1 MIKYAGMISDSV
13 VDGTGIRLV
22 TFLQGCPRHCPGCHN
37 PELIP
42 QNNGR
47 EIEAKDFARMILKR
61 ITPQHSGITF
71 SGGDPLMQADALY
84 DVLTRIRKKRPDL
97 SIWVY
102 TGYNFEEVKD
112 LPVMNLI
119 DVLVDGPFIE
129 QQKDLGLA
137 FRGSS
142 NQRIIDVPK
151 SLLKRGNVIE
161 LNLDG
166 GRSIR

>member
-1 MIKYAGMISDSV
+1 
-13 VDGTGIRLV
+13 
-22 TFLQGCPRHCPGCHN
+22 
-37 PELIP
+37 
-42 QNNGR
+42 
-47 EIEAKDFARMILKR
+47 MILKR

-71 SGGDPLMQADALY
+71 SGGDPLMQADALF
-84 DVLTRIRKKRPDL
+84 DVLTCIRKKRPDL

-112 LPVMNLI
+112 LPVMGLI

-151 SLLKRGNVIE
+151 SLLKRNNVIE
-161 LNLDG
+161 LNIDG
-166 GRSIR
+166 GRSVR